1 MAKLE
6 LHVHFLNM
14 YSMTLIAFSTYFQFV
29 KCGYA
34 GSNFP
39 AHIFPS
45 MVGRPI
51 IRAVNKI
58 GDIEVKV
65 SKSSFARGCKSMLS
79 THFSHTIQT
88 QDSYISI
95 VILNGGFKSSKPQQS
110 FIFRHE
116 RSLFGWERT
125 DGNFFT
131 DTEQFNF
138 SRIYMLM

>member
-1 MAKLE
+1 MDSQGRKVIVCDNGTGVSTSEFEENNIE
-6 LHVHFLNM
+6 LCVYITSFK
-14 YSMTLIAFSTYFQFV
+14 FV

-65 SKSSFARGCKSMLS
+65 SL
-79 THFSHTIQT
+79 
-88 QDSYISI
+88 
-95 VILNGGFKSSKPQQS
+95 
-110 FIFRHE
+110 
-116 RSLFGWERT
+116 
-125 DGNFFT
+125 
-131 DTEQFNF
+131 
-138 SRIYMLM
+138 